1 MQIKVLM
8 FPSYLL
14 PSDLVLICPKLWAA
28 LRRHRTVELDFD
40 VWDGYLVSLPDD
52 RRVIVFSSYSNDLRP
67 LPLRQHCDER
77 GHLLVENELLTDVYG
92 CKVGDTIVQRAEAF
106 LSAIHPRMRRD
117 EPAEPEPSLVH

>member
-1 MQIKVLM
+1 MKLEVLM

-28 LRRHRTVELDFD
+28 LKRHRTVELDFD
-40 VWDGYLVSLPDD
+40 LWDGYLDSLPDD

-67 LPLRQHCDER
+67 LALRQYCDER
-77 GHLLVENELLTDVYG
+77 GHLLVESELLTDVYG
-92 CKVGDTIVQRAEAF
+92 HKVGDTIVERAEAF
-106 LSAIHPRMRRD
+106 LSAINPRMRRH